1 MDFPEVRKFLLAS
14 YHDLPNI
21 LFVGSLVLGLVSGYL
36 PLLWASAGLAMNWV
50 VTILFQMLAVLIA
63 QYKPTWGLTKTPSRS
78 CSIGIPYGTVKQQV
92 DAKSMI
98 AAPSLWMSASA
109 FFAMFTIYNSIR
121 VTARAPN
128 QKVDEKLVSA
138 RRAFSVSTFIVG
150 IFFLLLVFAR
160 MFTECETWVGGI
172 SGVLVGAGVAI
183 GFWHLVDCSGT
194 GKIPDLLQVV
204 GSMAPD
210 QAATQ
215 TPLMCVP
222 PKS

>member
-50 VTILFQMLAVLIA
+50 VTILFQMVAVLLA
-63 QYKPTWGLTKTPSRS
+63 QYQPNWGLSKQPSRS
-78 CSIGIPYGTVKQQV
+78 CSVGIPYGTAKQV
-92 DAKSMI
+92 ETKSTI
-98 AAPSLWMSASA
+98 ATPSLWMSTSA

-121 VTARAPN
+121 VTMREPN
-128 QKVDEKLVSA
+128 QKVDGKLVSA

-183 GFWHLVDCSGT
+183 GFWHLVDCSGS

-210 QAATQ
+210 HVATQ

-222 PKS
+222 PKQ

>member
-36 PLLWASAGLAMNWV
+36 PLLWASAGLGLNWV
-50 VTILFQMLAVLIA
+50 VTVVFQMLSVLVA
-63 QYKPTWGLTKTPSRS
+63 QYKKDWGLSKTLSRS
-78 CSIGIPYGTVKQQV
+78 CYVGIAGTEPKERIV
-92 DAKSMI
+92 
-98 AAPSLWMSASA
+98 APSLWMSTAA
-109 FFAMFTIYNSIR
+109 FFSIFTIYNSIR
-121 VTARAPN
+121 VTMRAPN
-128 QKVDEKLVSA
+128 SNADEKLVSA
-138 RRAFSVSTFIVG
+138 RRAYSVSTFIVG

-160 MFTECETWVGGI
+160 MATECETWLGGGL
-172 SGVLVGAGVAI
+172 GVLVGAGVAI

-204 GSMAPD
+204 ASMAPD
-210 QAATQ
+210 QSTTE